1 VATCTLI
8 AGSNPSIA
16 SKLLLLLLLFV
27 LLLGWVRLKVS
38 PLLLLLLLGLERGAD
53 VSLSVLRL

>member
-16 SKLLLLLLLFV
+16 SKLLLLLLFV

-38 PLLLLLLLGLERGAD
+38 SLLLLLLLGLERGAD